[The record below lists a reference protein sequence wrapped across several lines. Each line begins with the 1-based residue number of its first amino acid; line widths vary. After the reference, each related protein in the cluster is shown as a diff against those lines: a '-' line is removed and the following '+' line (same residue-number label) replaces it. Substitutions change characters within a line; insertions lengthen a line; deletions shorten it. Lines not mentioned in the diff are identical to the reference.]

1 MRNEQAIT
9 EFKLELSARCN
20 NNCRH
25 CYINLPVNDAEALR
39 MEPSKELILGVARAA
54 VKRGALW
61 CTITGGEPLVREDF
75 SDIYMSLKR
84 MGLLISVFTNA
95 TLINE
100 RYVELFQKYPPT
112 DIEVTVYGVTEKTYE
127 AVTRQPGSYRAFR
140 RGLNLL
146 LDNGIKV
153 RLKAMALRSNF
164 HEMPMIAQFCREYT
178 KDVFRFD
185 PFLYLRLDR
194 DPVRNEEIKSE
205 RLLPIEAVSLEM
217 SDPERVQSLEKVYDK
232 MINSK
237 FREPKSNHLFHC
249 GIGEGFIILGHD
261 GHIRLCMFLSQEECT
276 LDPERCTFSEAWQ
289 DLVALVKDMRSDNKG
304 FLESC
309 RSCPIISLCKW
320 CPARAYLEKGS
331 MDTWVSYFCQVAHER
346 AKALAYGK
354 IGGTP

>member
-112 DIEVTVYGVTEKTYE
+112 DIEVTVYGVT
-127 AVTRQPGSYRAFR
+127 
-140 RGLNLL
+140 
-146 LDNGIKV
+146 
-153 RLKAMALRSNF
+153 
-164 HEMPMIAQFCREYT
+164 
-178 KDVFRFD
+178 
-185 PFLYLRLDR
+185 
-194 DPVRNEEIKSE
+194 
-205 RLLPIEAVSLEM
+205 
-217 SDPERVQSLEKVYDK
+217 
-232 MINSK
+232 
-237 FREPKSNHLFHC
+237 
-249 GIGEGFIILGHD
+249 
-261 GHIRLCMFLSQEECT
+261 
-276 LDPERCTFSEAWQ
+276 
-289 DLVALVKDMRSDNKG
+289 
-304 FLESC
+304 
-309 RSCPIISLCKW
+309 
-320 CPARAYLEKGS
+320 
-331 MDTWVSYFCQVAHER
+331 
-346 AKALAYGK
+346 
-354 IGGTP
+354 